1 MEYVR
6 RVVDDDLDEL
16 LPHLPAVALEG
27 AKGVGKTSTAQQR
40 AATVLRLLDPGQR
53 QTIAADP
60 TVIRHL
66 PKPLLLDE

>member
-27 AKGVGKTSTAQQR
+27 AKGVGKTSTAQQ
-40 AATVLRLLDPGQR
+40 LSLIQ
-53 QTIAADP
+53 I
-60 TVIRHL
+60 
-66 PKPLLLDE
+66 